1 MKVVKN
7 KVAAP
12 FKVVF
17 FDILFGSGIDSLGCM
32 LDAANELDIVV
43 RKGSWYSYK
52 DSNFAQGKVKA
63 VECLKSNT
71 EMCAEIEEQVRDALL
86 NLKSP
91 EDLPAV
97 VAVEDEAAVSTKVEV
112 EGEAA
117 GKV

>member
-52 DSNFAQGKVKA
+52 DSNFAQGKVRA
-63 VECLKSNT
+63 CEALKNDP
-71 EMCAEIEEQVRDALL
+71 EMRAEIEEQVRVCR
-86 NLKSP
+86 S
-91 EDLPAV
+91 
-97 VAVEDEAAVSTKVEV
+97 EARS
-112 EGEAA
+112 
-117 GKV
+117 

>member
-17 FDILFGSGIDSLGCM
+17 CDILFGSGIDSLGCM

-52 DSNFAQGKVKA
+52 DSNFAQVR
-63 VECLKSNT
+63 ECEYPLHPGPLLIATSNNVT
-71 EMCAEIEEQVRDALL
+71 DTSLFAPCFARRCCCRRARLGRARR
-86 NLKSP
+86 SR
-91 EDLPAV
+91 
-97 VAVEDEAAVSTKVEV
+97 TTRR
-112 EGEAA
+112 
-117 GKV
+117 